1 MQVEQV
7 DFLSIPTRD
16 SERAVA
22 WYRDVL
28 GVRAF
33 NLALHRAP
41 VDPDLARTDG
51 WDAMPPVV
59 HLVDRGDPD
68 SRSSDIGAMEL
79 YAAPVVGADPFAVA
93 DALREGLSA

>member
-1 MQVEQV
+1 MDE
-7 DFLSIPTRD
+7 RD
-16 SERAVA
+16 PAFAATVARAVVA
-22 WYRDVL
+22 YRDVL

-33 NLALHRAP
+33 NLALHRP
-41 VDPDLARTDG
+41 PLDPGVARADG
-51 WDAMPPVV
+51 WDGMPPVV

-93 DALREGLSA
+93 DALREGISA